1 VLRTRWP
8 WLGAGIAAL
17 IWAPNVVWQATHGW
31 PQLAMAAALHQSGS
45 TPSDY
50 AAGVPAQLVFAGLLV
65 TPLVIAGYVRLWRAT
80 ELGFLAV
87 TCTLLVIYVLV
98 WVPGRQYYAEGTV
111 AVVLAAGAAAAEG
124 WAARGRPARRTLRTR
139 ILVAA
144 PLVGMAVLLPAVLPI
159 VPGAER
165 LHRPADRRVYRPGG
179 QAGT

>member
-31 PQLAMAAALHQSGS
+31 PQPAMAAALHQSGS

-111 AVVLAAGAAAAEG
+111 AVVLAHAADRDPGRGTAGG
-124 WAARGRPARRTLRTR
+124 HGRAPARRAPHRAGCRTASPTCR
-139 ILVAA
+139 SACV
-144 PLVGMAVLLPAVLPI
+144 PARWPSWHVIWTHLK
-159 VPGAER
+159 
-165 LHRPADRRVYRPGG
+165 HYN
-179 QAGT
+179 